1 MQAETYVRF
10 RVNGQ
15 AYEFD
20 ELPKFKTADKQ
31 SRNVVIAKL
40 KVRFDL
46 KQRLAENFE
55 AALQLADGWGRRA
68 N

>member
-1 MQAETYVRF
+1 MQAEGYVRF
-10 RVNGQ
+10 RVDGQ

-20 ELPKFKTADKQ
+20 ELPKLKTADEH

-40 KVRFDL
+40 AVRLDV
-46 KQRLAENFE
+46 QQCLAENFE
-55 AALQLADGWGRRA
+55 AALQLADGWCRRA